1 MNANSSFT
9 YTPFANFNGSDSFS
23 YTVSDG
29 NSSTSSTTVDLT
41 VNPVD
46 DGGGFISEFEPN
58 NSLASA
64 QNIDSFFSL
73 ANDLPIS
80 SSTTIP
86 HVSIYGTGN
95 GTFDYYSFTVSTPGS
110 RGIFDIDFGIK
121 GTGFFSR
128 RGINTEL
135 FLFDNAGN
143 FLVGNDD
150 ADISNGFS

>member
-110 RGIFDIDFGIK
+110 RGIFDIDFGIT

-128 RGINTEL
+128 RGIDTEL